1 MSEKMLV
8 SQGGPAKSF
17 RPRARPADVASSV
30 VGTEQTESAQENGAL
45 DLSVQHQLQEQ
56 YGIQAVEA
64 ALSGADTDP
73 FSTVIVAEW
82 ALGMAELPGLLGS
95 SNEALAE
102 VQSTLSSPEFAMEC
116 DGILSRHAQGEGGPV
131 HVERALAL
139 IRQSRGQALPAEVA
153 ARLSQALGTDVSDA
167 RIHTDGSAG
176 QAAKAVNAHAF
187 ATGRDIFFAPGQYKP
202 GTRAGDE
209 LLLHELTHV
218 IQDAEGRLPTA
229 TSSGG
234 PDVSNPNDAHEREA
248 VREASSAVDRLYSGG
263 TEFTAEA
270 TAALSDAA
278 VEQGST
284 EAVAHSAN
292 QLHRSVENPALPTD
306 RETSDQWGTRLEPT
320 RPDEGYASKNS
331 ELPLG
336 ESTSTIKHGEMEVNL
351 LRTRTNP
358 LKGAMSGVSDDDL
371 FDVVE
376 GAGQGQCTGE
386 GIAVIGQWGTGA
398 DPTVEVKA
406 VDDALYIGG
415 GPKADDVQQ
424 GQIGDCYFLS
434 ALLTVLNQDPERV
447 RRCIS
452 LDGDNVRFTFWTT
465 TDSGTT
471 WTKTS
476 VTTDRSTLQW
486 TDVTNPSA
494 DYGNYGAGVRVAPR
508 PSVALRSRR
517 CSASSS

>member
-30 VGTEQTESAQENGAL
+30 VGTEQSGSAQENGAL

-56 YGIQAVEA
+56 YGIHAVEA

-95 SNEALAE
+95 SNEALAA

-139 IRQSRGQALPAEVA
+139 IRQSRGQALPVEVA

-229 TSSGG
+229 TSSEG

-248 VREASSAVDRLYSGG
+248 VREASSAVDRLYSGDLAG
-263 TEFTAEA
+263 SESMSDGNEF
-270 TAALSDAA
+270 
-278 VEQGST
+278 ST
-284 EAVAHSAN
+284 EAGMGSTTADGGSIAGA
-292 QLHRSVENPALPTD
+292 QLHRSVDNPALPTD
-306 RETSDQWGTRLEPT
+306 SNATDDWGTRLEPASVN
-320 RPDEGYASKNS
+320 EGYASKGANIPHGSMS
-331 ELPLG
+331 E
-336 ESTSTIKHGEMEVNL
+336 TKKAAEMEVNL
-351 LRTRTNP
+351 LRTRKIP
-358 LKGAMSGVSDDDL
+358 SKAPCRVSL
-371 FDVVE
+371 MTI
-376 GAGQGQCTGE
+376 CSM
-386 GIAVIGQWGTGA
+386 WSR
-398 DPTVEVKA
+398 
-406 VDDALYIGG
+406 AL
-415 GPKADDVQQ
+415 
-424 GQIGDCYFLS
+424 
-434 ALLTVLNQDPERV
+434 
-447 RRCIS
+447 
-452 LDGDNVRFTFWTT
+452 
-465 TDSGTT
+465 
-471 WTKTS
+471 
-476 VTTDRSTLQW
+476 DRSMHRGR
-486 TDVTNPSA
+486 NRGHRA
-494 DYGNYGAGVRVAPR
+494 ARYGR
-508 PSVALRSRR
+508 
-517 CSASSS
+517 